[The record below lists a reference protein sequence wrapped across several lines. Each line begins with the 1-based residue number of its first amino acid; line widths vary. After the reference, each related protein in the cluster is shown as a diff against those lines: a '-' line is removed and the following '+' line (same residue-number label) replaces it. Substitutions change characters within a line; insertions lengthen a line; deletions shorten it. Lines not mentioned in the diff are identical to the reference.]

1 MANEKD
7 FGGFYNLKWDI
18 WPSLTVAQVIHI
30 FQGNSKFKSSVF
42 LSDNGILCPDI
53 VIKTLLLRKIKVRM
67 EMSFAKSVL
76 VNHSII
82 PQWPL
87 WYCAICLGTKRGI
100 LN

>member
-67 EMSFAKSVL
+67 EMSLPKAFWLIAVL
-76 VNHSII
+76 FHNGH
-82 PQWPL
+82 
-87 WYCAICLGTKRGI
+87 CGI
-100 LN
+100 VPYV